1 MPSWG
6 HWWFIWSLYV
16 AGMTSNP
23 RARSRLLLGAS
34 LLAGAGLVSAALAPS
49 IAGAAPKGRISL
61 TPIGT
66 YQSGQFDESAAE
78 IVAHDPDTQQLF
90 VVNAQTG
97 AIDVLDISDPT
108 DPALEAT
115 LETTG
120 DEDGTVNSVAV
131 RDGFI
136 AVAVEAETKQE
147 PGSVQFFAIDGFEDV
162 ATVEVGSLP
171 DMLTFTPD
179 GSKVVVANE
188 GEPDEYCLDG
198 AGDPEGS
205 ISIIDVSGGVENLVQ
220 ADVRTA
226 DFTEFNDQIDELR
239 AAGVRIFGPNASVA
253 EDLEPEYVVIDADS
267 TTAWVA
273 LQENNALAIVDLDTA
288 TVTDIVPLGF
298 KDHSRRGNA
307 LDPSNRDDEI
317 AIANWPVKGM
327 YMPDAMDAY
336 EFGNRTYIVTANEGD
351 ARDYDCYS
359 EEVRIKDLELDPE
372 VFPNAD
378 ELQKDE
384 NLGRLKTTTS
394 FLTEGLP
401 ATELYS
407 YGARSF
413 SIWDEAGGLVFD
425 SGDDFERITA
435 RLIPADFNSN
445 NDENGS
451 FDARSDDK
459 GPEPEGVEIA
469 KVFSKTY
476 AFIGLER
483 VGGIMVYDITTPRNP
498 KFVEYVNNRD
508 FTVED
513 PADPAAGD
521 LGPEGLTFI
530 APSDSPNG
538 RPLLVVAN
546 EVSGTTT
553 IFQIDGPGR
562 SR

>member
-1 MPSWG
+1 
-6 HWWFIWSLYV
+6 
-16 AGMTSNP
+16 MTSNP
-23 RARSRLLLGAS
+23 RARSSLLLGAS
-34 LLAGAGLVSAALAPS
+34 LLAGVGLVGAALSPS
-49 IAGAAPKGRISL
+49 IAGAAPEGRISL

-66 YQSGQFDESAAE
+66 YESDQFDESAAE
-78 IVAHDPDTQQLF
+78 IVAHDPETQQLF
-90 VVNAQTG
+90 VVNAQKG

-108 DPALEAT
+108 DPT
-115 LETTG
+115 LADTLVAG
-120 DEDGTVNSVAV
+120 GTVNSVAV

-136 AVAVEAETKQE
+136 AAAVEADRKQD
-147 PGSVQFFAIDGFEDV
+147 PGSVQFFAIDGFENV
-162 ATVEVGSLP
+162 ATVVVGALP

-179 GSKVVVANE
+179 GTKVVVANE
-188 GEPDEYCLDG
+188 GEPDGYCSPGL

-205 ISIIDVSGGVENLVQ
+205 ISIIDVSDGVEKVIQ
-220 ADVRTA
+220 ADVSTA
-226 DFTEFNDQIDELR
+226 DFTDFNDDIDELR
-239 AAGVRIFGPNASVA
+239 SAGVRIFGPNASVA
-253 EDLEPEYVVIDADS
+253 QDLEPEYVVVDADS
-267 TTAWVA
+267 TTAWVS
-273 LQENNALAIVDLDTA
+273 LQENNALAIIDLDTA

-298 KDHSRRGNA
+298 KDHSRAGNA
-307 LDPSNRDDEI
+307 LDPSDKDDAI
-317 AIANWPVKGM
+317 AISNWPVKGM

-336 EFGNRTYIVTANEGD
+336 EFGRRTYIVTANEGD

-359 EEVRIKDLELDPE
+359 EEARIKDLDLDPE
-372 VFPNAD
+372 VFPDAD
-378 ELQKDE
+378 ELQKDA

-394 FLTEGLP
+394 FDTTGFTLDGAEFVPVLDD
-401 ATELYS
+401 ATQLYS

-435 RLIPADFNSN
+435 RLIPDDFNSN
-445 NDENGS
+445 NDENDS

-459 GPEPEGVEIA
+459 GPEPEGIEIA
-469 KVFSKTY
+469 EVFSKTY

-508 FTVED
+508 FTGFAD
-513 PADPAAGD
+513 PADTEDGVATAGD

-530 APSDSPNG
+530 APGDSPNG

>member
-1 MPSWG
+1 
-6 HWWFIWSLYV
+6 
-16 AGMTSNP
+16 MTRHP

-49 IAGAAPKGRISL
+49 IAGAAPKARISL

-66 YQSGQFDESAAE
+66 YETGQFDESAAE

-90 VVNAQTG
+90 VVNALTN

-108 DPALEAT
+108 APT
-115 LETTG
+115 LVDTLFA
-120 DEDGTVNSVAV
+120 DGPVNSVAV
-131 RDGFI
+131 RDGVI
-136 AVAVEAETKQE
+136 AVAVEAVPKQD
-147 PGSVQFFAIDGFEDV
+147 PGSVQFFAIDGFEEV

-179 GSKVVVANE
+179 GTKVVVANE
-188 GEPDEYCLDG
+188 GEPDDYCFEDPDN

-205 ISIIDVSGGVENLVQ
+205 ISIIDVSDGVENPV
-220 ADVRTA
+220 VRTA
-226 DFTEFNDQIDELR
+226 GFTDFNDDIDELR
-239 AAGVRIFGPNASVA
+239 AAGVRIFGPGASVA
-253 EDLEPEYVVIDADS
+253 QDLEPEYVVIDADS

-307 LDPSNRDDEI
+307 LDPSNRDDAI

-327 YMPDAMDAY
+327 YMPDGMDAY
-336 EFGNRTYIVTANEGD
+336 EFGNRTFIVTANEGD

-359 EEVRIKDLELDPE
+359 EEIRIGDLDLDPD
-372 VFPNAD
+372 VFPNAA
-378 ELQKDE
+378 ELQLDS
-384 NLGRLKTTTS
+384 NLGRLNSTTS
-394 FLTEGLP
+394 FLIEGQP

-451 FDARSDDK
+451 FDSRSDDK
-459 GPEPEGVEIA
+459 GPEPEGIEIA
-469 KVFSKTY
+469 RVFSKTY

-498 KFVEYVNNRD
+498 KFVEYVNNRNFGGD
-508 FTVED
+508 AEAGT
-513 PADPAAGD
+513 AGD

-530 APSDSPNG
+530 APGDSPNG